1 MQALLVPALVQGQ
14 QPIEFDTVRLNPLN
28 SFLVGLSVFETSDG
42 YRVWGMAGD
51 GSGDVQ
57 ELHVLSFDGDGH
69 YLSEFASHNDLPT
82 WPGSYAPVTRSVEGG
97 FACGLSVLNTA
108 ESMTALHLYRFNE
121 QGDTLWT
128 RYLVSD
134 TTVAVRKCMQSS
146 NGDYLLVG
154 LHERPTNAFLCR
166 VLASGELLNFM
177 VFDEV
182 PAFFAM
188 SVAEDANQDLYVC
201 GYGRSVEQN
210 NNNNA
215 NLIKCGP
222 DGSVIWR
229 RTKPLASSYNQ
240 VVITADGGVAAL
252 GYRSPNG
259 QEPNKAIVVK
269 YTADG
274 AESWSRDI
282 VASDGPLRVC
292 GLADGFELVDG
303 SLVVCGSIRN
313 TTTPGLWDNGMLHKL
328 DADGNVLWSRYYAHY
343 TGLPVGYDHVFNAVQ
358 PTSDGGFILTGEA
371 QGPTPPNTS
380 RLWLVKLDSMGCLVP
395 GCHTVGVQEFESA
408 LQSALQVSPNPAT
421 EAVRFNLELPSGY
434 QLMGAVQALLLDA
447 QGKEIARER
456 VQANGSLVSGAL
468 TLEGQA
474 QGLYYLHLRDEV
486 KWLAG
491 QKVVVE

>member
-1 MQALLVPALVQGQ
+1 MQVLLAPVVLWGQ
-14 QPIEFDTVRLNPLN
+14 QPIAFDTVRLNPIN
-28 SFLVGLSVFETSDG
+28 SFLVGLAVFQTPDG

-51 GSGDVQ
+51 GTGDVQ
-57 ELHVLSFDGDGH
+57 EVHVLSFDEDGH
-69 YLSEFASHNDLPT
+69 YISEFAFQNDRRT
-82 WPGSYAPVTRSVEGG
+82 WPGSYAPVTRSNDGG
-97 FACGLSVLNTA
+97 FACGVTEFGGGEPLS
-108 ESMTALHLYRFNE
+108 ALHLYCFGE
-121 QGDTLWT
+121 VGDTLWT
-128 RYLVSD
+128 RQLGSD
-134 TTVAVRKCMQSS
+134 TTVAVRKCIQSAT
-146 NGDYLLVG
+146 GDYLLVG
-154 LHERPTNAFLCR
+154 LHERPKNAFLCR
-166 VLASGELLNFM
+166 ASANGDLISFTPLT
-177 VFDEV
+177 DV
-182 PAFFAM
+182 PPFFAM
-188 SVAEDANQDLYVC
+188 SIAEDANQDLYIC
-201 GYGRSVEQN
+201 GYGESAAQN
-210 NNNNA
+210 NINNA
-215 NLIKCGP
+215 NVIKCGP

-274 AESWSRDI
+274 TESWSRDI

-343 TGLPVGYDHVFNAVQ
+343 TGLPVGYDHIFNAVQ
-358 PTSDGGFILTGEA
+358 PTSDSGFILTGEA

-408 LQSALQVSPNPAT
+408 LQSALQVSPNPAR
-421 EAVRFNLELPSGY
+421 EAVRFSLELPGGY
-434 QLMGAVQALLLDA
+434 QLHGKVQAVLLDA
-447 QGKEIARER
+447 QGKEVGRQLA
-456 VQANGSLVSGAL
+456 QTNGSLLSGAVAL
-468 TLEGQA
+468 DGQA
-474 QGLYYLHLRDEV
+474 AGLYYLHLRDEV

-491 QKVVVE
+491 GKVVVE